1 MSTSTRTRG
10 NRETKRTSLLG
21 LFKVMIRLTPRQVT
35 DEVSLA
41 MTQMKQKGIQAGVA
55 VAFFVVA
62 LVFLGFLAVALIVS
76 AIAGL
81 SNVMDTWLAALAVG
95 GLFLIILVISALIG
109 LSKLKKALPL
119 MPEDAIRGVRHDI
132 GVLKDGKSFDES
144 TLDREKP
151 EKDKKKDKKKDKDGK
166 PSSPAPSFGEL
177 KSRTR
182 ERREHIAAVRDGLG
196 RELDPKARKAELKR
210 SAESSVG
217 NLKAH
222 FTASGSG
229 AHRSASEE
237 GSSLRWKPLMVLAIS
252 VGAMVVMARKLLQK

>member
-10 NRETKRTSLLG
+10 NRATKRTSLLG

-41 MTQMKQKGIQAGVA
+41 ITQMKQKGIQVGVA

-81 SNVMDTWLAALAVG
+81 ANVMDTWLAALAIG
-95 GLFLIILVISALIG
+95 GLFLIILAILALIG
-109 LSKLKKALPL
+109 LAKLKKALPL
-119 MPEDAIRGVRHDI
+119 MPEDAIHGVRHDI
-132 GVLKDGKSFDES
+132 GVLKEGKSFDES

-151 EKDKKKDKKKDKDGK
+151 EKDKKEDKKKDKDGK
-166 PSSPAPSFGEL
+166 PSSPAPSLGEL

-196 RELDPKARKAELKR
+196 RELDPKTRKAALKR
-210 SAESSVG
+210 SAESSLG
-217 NLKAH
+217 NVRAH
-222 FTASGSG
+222 FTTPSSG
-229 AHRSASEE
+229 AHRTASDEV
-237 GSSLRWKPLMVLAIS
+237 SSRRWKPLVVLAVSIGS
-252 VGAMVVMARKLLQK
+252 MLVMARKLLQK

>member
-1 MSTSTRTRG
+1 MSTSTRALGKRT
-10 NRETKRTSLLG
+10 TKRTSLLG

-41 MTQMKQKGIQAGVA
+41 IMQMKKKGIQAGVA

-62 LVFLGFLAVALIVS
+62 LIFLAFLAVALIVS

-81 SNVMDTWLAALAVG
+81 SNVMEPWLAALAVG
-95 GLFLIILVISALIG
+95 GLFLIILVILALIG

-119 MPEDAIRGVRHDI
+119 LPEDAIRGVRHDI

-144 TLDREKP
+144 TLDSDEP

-166 PSSPAPSFGEL
+166 QSPPAPSLGEL

-182 ERREHIAAVRDGLG
+182 DRREHIAAVRDGLG
-196 RELDPKARKAELKR
+196 RELDPKVRKAALKR
-210 SAESSVG
+210 SAETSFDNV
-217 NLKAH
+217 KAH
-222 FTASGSG
+222 FPASGSG
-229 AHRSASEE
+229 AHRSGSEE
-237 GSSLRWKPLMVLAIS
+237 GSALRWKPLVVLAIS
-252 VGAMVVMARKLLQK
+252 VGAMAVMARRLLQK